1 MLYVLRMILR
11 GYNLL
16 TVATSVRKNDIVAH
30 VAGAAGADVRG
41 RRLAPAPERLLG
53 ALGS

>member
-1 MLYVLRMILR
+1 MLYVLHMILR

-16 TVATSVRKNDIVAH
+16 TISTSVGKNGIITH
-30 VAGAAGADVRG
+30 ITGAAGADVRV
-41 RRLAPAPERLLG
+41 RRSATAAERLLG

>member
-1 MLYVLRMILR
+1 MLYVLHMILR

-16 TVATSVRKNDIVAH
+16 TISTSVGKNGIIAH
-30 VAGAAGADVRG
+30 VRGAAGADVRV
-41 RRLAPAPERLLG
+41 RRLAPASERLLG